1 MRGSL
6 AVQKFLFR
14 SPFVDDFFTI
24 FFPFFPVLFLSF
36 FLLQIYKLPM
46 GSWDVFVRT
55 LSILYF
61 FIFLFFFFHAKT
73 SCKTFAGQGVTCS
86 KTS

>member
-14 SPFVDDFFTI
+14 NPFVDDFFTI

-36 FLLQIYKLPM
+36 FSFTDLQAAH

-61 FIFLFFFFHAKT
+61 FIFLFFFFMQRLPAKH
-73 SCKTFAGQGVTCS
+73 SLARG
-86 KTS
+86 